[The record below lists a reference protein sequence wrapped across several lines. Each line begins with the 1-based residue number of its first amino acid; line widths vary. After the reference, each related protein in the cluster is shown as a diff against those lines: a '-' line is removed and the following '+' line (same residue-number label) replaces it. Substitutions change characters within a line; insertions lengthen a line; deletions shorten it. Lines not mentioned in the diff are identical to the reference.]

1 LTETPLHDEALLLSP
16 YLDHALEPGEAARLE
31 AHLAGCDAC
40 RRQLEGLRQTVTML
54 RGLPAER
61 MPRPVTIP
69 VRRVG
74 AWQWRSALIPA
85 AGMAAAMTLALG
97 GFFAGQYSRSPGAA
111 SRSAQ
116 TSQNLENR
124 GSAGS
129 VTAPQSLR
137 EWGAPGMDASK
148 ARAAAQPAMTVQTD
162 RPVYTPHDAVTIT
175 ARTNVTGAPV
185 TIQFDRDG
193 YRVRV
198 PSFVTGPGETR
209 ATLRLAT
216 LDPPA
221 TAGTYRVIATL
232 ALDPSGDKVLVAE
245 TSLTVR

>member
-69 VRRVG
+69 VPRLG
-74 AWQWRSALIPA
+74 GWQWRSALVPA
-85 AGMAAAMTLALG
+85 AGMAAAVTLALG
-97 GFFAGQYSRSPGAA
+97 GFFAGQYSRSPGVA

-124 GSAGS
+124 ESAGT
-129 VTAPQSLR
+129 VPAPQRLQDQSQFSA
-137 EWGAPGMDASK
+137 GK
-148 ARAAAQPAMTVQTD
+148 ALKAATRMSVETD
-162 RPVYTPHDAVTIT
+162 RPVYSAQDMVTIT
-175 ARTNVTGAPV
+175 VRTTGTSAPA
-185 TIQFDRDG
+185 TIQFDRNG

-198 PSFVTGPGETR
+198 PGAFTSSGETR
-209 ATLRLAT
+209 ATLKLAT
-216 LDPPA
+216 LDPPVS
-221 TAGTYRVIATL
+221 AGTYRVVATV
-232 ALDPSGDKVLVAE
+232 ALDASGDTVLVAE
-245 TSLTVR
+245 TSITVQ